1 MGGLDYVFLADK
13 DASDDHTKC
22 VRLQELETAA
32 KAVYYTTKTLV
43 ELRRRLG
50 G

>member
-1 MGGLDYVFLADK
+1 MFLADK

-22 VRLQELETAA
+22 VRLDELETAA
-32 KAVYYTTKTLV
+32 KAIYYTTKTLA
-43 ELRRRLG
+43 ELRRRIG